1 MTYQVSSSER
11 LRPIGA
17 ETETK
22 ALLYL
27 MNFSENRNEI
37 YYFVIDFFNDVTA
50 MSSSGSK
57 IWDLQSKGKKNST
70 PKEIGRELVTLFKN
84 YESEFQFDGLIL
96 FLDSVSSTVRVDG
109 KQNVFTIDNI
119 TETAKLSII
128 KGLKEEANKKE
139 YINNSSITEASINSF
154 LNSIVFVVNDKSK
167 ADYIREII
175 VNHPKIVPDDN
186 LLNSIFEELK
196 KIQSSKKDM
205 NIVEGVSIN
214 YVDEALNF
222 NRHLTKG
229 EIELLTL
236 QRIINR
242 NPISDGAPI
251 SFLNTINYLSESDK
265 RECIE
270 ECQRKLVSALFN
282 KNATKEFWNL
292 FSNIYTTVIDNVND
306 DVQSVFAKIDHQL
319 IESHPNFDILSVK
332 YFISVL
338 KEGLY

>member
-167 ADYIREII
+167 ADYIREI
-175 VNHPKIVPDDN
+175 
-186 LLNSIFEELK
+186 K

-338 KEGLY
+338 KEGLH